1 MNKEI
6 VLYFNSENELDKHCM
21 NILANIKKGQY
32 NQFIKMAIYNY
43 GRGRIVGLGD
53 RSSTIFPEDEII
65 G

>member
-43 GRGRIVGLGD
+43 GNCR
-53 RSSTIFPEDEII
+53 
-65 G
+65 